1 MHNGVDPSQ
10 IWRVREDPYLGG
22 TFGNMLL
29 KNDNLGVENWEEE
42 GRAFR
47 SWLIELDQ
55 NEAGGGTYET
65 MPLPP
70 GFPKVVM
77 YFPSNGFAPD
87 YFSFGSY
94 KFCSARLR
102 DVLAQPSD
110 VVNYTP
116 IDFRCQGTKA
126 LAQDYQR
133 MRVIAVQPAMD
144 MARSLYTADDEVDPA
159 SEDAARWV
167 RNIDKIVLREDFVP
181 RTEIFCMAER
191 ITDVLA
197 TDALAERVLKAGCT
211 GLSFEHLET
220 PDWTSGI
227 QITVR
232 TKRGTRQR
240 G

>member
-47 SWLIELDQ
+47 NWLIELDQ

-94 KFCSARLR
+94 KFCSA
-102 DVLAQPSD
+102 
-110 VVNYTP
+110 
-116 IDFRCQGTKA
+116 
-126 LAQDYQR
+126 
-133 MRVIAVQPAMD
+133 
-144 MARSLYTADDEVDPA
+144 
-159 SEDAARWV
+159 
-167 RNIDKIVLREDFVP
+167 
-181 RTEIFCMAER
+181 
-191 ITDVLA
+191 
-197 TDALAERVLKAGCT
+197 
-211 GLSFEHLET
+211 
-220 PDWTSGI
+220 
-227 QITVR
+227 
-232 TKRGTRQR
+232 
-240 G
+240 